1 MLHPFCLGSSARAGQ
16 DCGVDVFYG
25 FEIDAIYLDRAAE
38 DFNEQNYTSAAG
50 RSVQFTCADGLLCPS
65 RSNQDRSRCRKNCGG
80 DRSTSFHN
88 CRTRR
93 LKVEVVLEIQAD
105 IPSGAPE
112 NDPSPSTHLRLEGLP
127 QRPAWSK
134 NNSTERELM

>member
-1 MLHPFCLGSSARAGQ
+1 MPEKLRRRS
-16 DCGVDVFYG
+16 
-25 FEIDAIYLDRAAE
+25 
-38 DFNEQNYTSAAG
+38 FNIFSQLPDTE
-50 RSVQFTCADGLLCPS
+50 
-65 RSNQDRSRCRKNCGG
+65 
-80 DRSTSFHN
+80 
-88 CRTRR
+88 
-93 LKVEVVLEIQAD
+93 VEVVLEIQAD